1 MTGIKNPLE
10 LYKLL
15 KKSNCRECML
25 PSCMA
30 FAVAVVQG
38 QKQPADCPYLD
49 RETVRA
55 LGGGDV
61 ARRSSREDEQREM
74 LVRLRQEAGQVD
86 FPSAA
91 ARLGVP
97 LRDGRLGIN
106 CLGKDFWI
114 DPVGG
119 IWSECHKIPWVE
131 IPLLNYIIHGKGRKP
146 SGQWVAFGELAGA
159 AEWNR
164 FFSHRCEA
172 AMGQLADAH
181 PELIF
186 EILHLFGATPAA
198 GAANADQ
205 SLIIF
210 PLPGLPML
218 INYWAPEEHFASKL
232 NILFDR
238 TATDNSNIESIYL
251 LGRGLVEMFRA
262 LIVKH
267 SRDGKLF

>member
-1 MTGIKNPLE
+1 MKNPLE

-15 KKSNCRECML
+15 KKSNCRECLL

-30 FAVAVVQG
+30 FAVAVIQG
-38 QKQPADCPYLD
+38 QKQLADCPYLD
-49 RETVRA
+49 RETLQS
-55 LGGGDV
+55 LGGDIV
-61 ARRSSREDEQREM
+61 AKRSSREEEQQEM
-74 LVRLRQEAGQVD
+74 LARLKQEVAQID

-91 ARLGVP
+91 GRLGAE
-97 LRDGRLGIN
+97 LRDGRLGIS

-114 DPVGG
+114 DPAGEM
-119 IWSECHKIPWVE
+119 WSECHNNPWVL
-131 IPLLNYIIHGKGRKP
+131 IPLLNYIIHGKGRKL
-146 SGQWVAFGELAGA
+146 SGEWVAFGELPGA

-164 FFSHRCEA
+164 FFSHRCEE
-172 AMGQLADAH
+172 AMQQLADAH
-181 PELIF
+181 AELIF
-186 EILHLFGATPAA
+186 EILHLFRANPAA
-198 GAANADQ
+198 GVTNADQ
-205 SLIIF
+205 SLVIS

-218 INYWAPEEHFASKL
+218 INYWAPEDGFASKL

-238 TATDNSNIESIYL
+238 TATDNLTVESIYL